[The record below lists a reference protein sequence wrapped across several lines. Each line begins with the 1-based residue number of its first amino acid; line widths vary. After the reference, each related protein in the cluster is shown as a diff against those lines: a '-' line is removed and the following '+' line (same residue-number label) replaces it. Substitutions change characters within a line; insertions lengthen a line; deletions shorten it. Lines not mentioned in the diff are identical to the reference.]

1 MSYDMFSFIDPIVEM
16 NEDEL
21 FHSTVTM
28 VEAYFDLME
37 KRGVERKKS
46 LPPDLS
52 DTLKTDVP
60 LPIAL
65 SMLRPDELEKLQ
77 NYVAAYLAKHGSS
90 ET

>member
-1 MSYDMFSFIDPIVEM
+1 MSDDMFSFIDPIVEM

-21 FHSTVTM
+21 FHSTITL
-28 VEAYFDLME
+28 VEAYFDLMR
-37 KRGVERKKS
+37 KKGVEGKKS

-77 NYVAAYLAKHGSS
+77 NYVAAYLAKHGNNNL
-90 ET
+90 

>member
-1 MSYDMFSFIDPIVEM
+1 MSDDMFSFIDWVVEM

-21 FHSTVTM
+21 FHSTVTL

-52 DTLKTDVP
+52 DTLKPDVP

-77 NYVAAYLAKHGSS
+77 HSFAAYLAKHGSS